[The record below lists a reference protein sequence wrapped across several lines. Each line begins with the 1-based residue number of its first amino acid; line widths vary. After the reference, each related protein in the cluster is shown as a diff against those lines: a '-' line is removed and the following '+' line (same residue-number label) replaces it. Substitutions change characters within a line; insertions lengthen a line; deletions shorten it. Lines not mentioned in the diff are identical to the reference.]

1 MRLMEVII
9 FLFVSI
15 ILFPEFCFNLTKK
28 IEIDLENQ
36 KIRREIIMLQEEII
50 FEYKT
55 KSF

>member
-15 ILFPEFCFNLTKK
+15 ILFPELCFNLTKK